1 METSLLCVLTHYGS
15 AEESTEAPEREE
27 DEAALQLLRRSSSST
42 PAVSS
47 DSRSTD
53 TATTTAITALSIDT
67 SITSSSSS
75 KGKPRAVSLSP
86 IHEDAPVSR
95 GYYLPDEVCED
106 RPPTPFPFCLDDVP
120 EPTIVVADPESRERR
135 AALVA
140 VTEAAN
146 AELRAWKA
154 SATTTNTT
162 TNTTNTNNNKDKA
175 GLEVGPSAGAVG
187 VGVVSGAGLL
197 KEQA

>member
-1 METSLLCVLTHYGS
+1 
-15 AEESTEAPEREE
+15 
-27 DEAALQLLRRSSSST
+27 
-42 PAVSS
+42 
-47 DSRSTD
+47 
-53 TATTTAITALSIDT
+53 
-67 SITSSSSS
+67 
-75 KGKPRAVSLSP
+75 VSLSP

-140 VTEAAN
+140 VMEAAN
-146 AELRAWKA
+146 AELRAWRA
-154 SATTTNTT
+154 LTNTT
-162 TNTTNTNNNKDKA
+162 TTNNDINKDKA
-175 GLEVGPSAGAVG
+175 GAEAGASAGAVG

-197 KEQA
+197 GELA